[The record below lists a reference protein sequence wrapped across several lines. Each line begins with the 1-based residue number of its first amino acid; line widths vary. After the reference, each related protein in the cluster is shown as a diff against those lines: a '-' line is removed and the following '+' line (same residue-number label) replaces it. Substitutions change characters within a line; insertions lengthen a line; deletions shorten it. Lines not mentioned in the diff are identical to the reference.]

1 MATVTLKT
9 LSEQIAKDDA
19 QIIDTQEQS
28 NEHLKSIDKGIQ
40 KFLANQANK
49 KLDDLEAQRE
59 KGKTRGLLAG
69 IGAGAAAA
77 SSGGKSLKPST
88 GFGINLPSLLNI
100 GLIGGSL
107 LAAKKAIDGAAKGIT
122 KAFNAV
128 KLAFDDTALNQR
140 KVNKLQAQEI
150 ERRAK
155 AEEKRLNAERKAAEA
170 DARAKANALKK
181 AEAERTRAAYESEK
195 FKRKTGQ
202 YNAEMQRQT
211 ALAEERA
218 ANARAAKIAADE
230 KAANIKVERERVARI
245 QQQARASKSIDALDS
260 KAIARQTEALRFLKQ
275 EAQTIKAPAPTPPK
289 LTGSNMFTGK
299 RNYPLPQGYQ
309 VGGPT
314 APIRGKTEV
323 AVRKALSATGVGVKA
338 GAKALRMAST
348 VAAPLLAAADYEAGQ
363 IRAVKEARASGQDV
377 TKADVIA
384 GGFGGVAGG
393 IVGLADLLSA
403 TMNWVEGGFTKDSFV
418 SSTSFGADTAK
429 AVEKATKQLA
439 KQTSLGQQNLN
450 DLQQRSVT
458 DELSA
463 PEEAAR
469 RRAYVSRIAG
479 GQRAPLGG
487 RELAEMEMKRR
498 DAFNSRFTLAPQTN
512 LVDNSSRS
520 NTTVIN
526 QQENPVLAVD
536 YWLYK
541 YGTVS
546 KRHIP

>member
-88 GFGINLPSLLNI
+88 GFGINLPSLLNV

-150 ERRAK
+150 EQRAK

-202 YNAEMQRQT
+202 YDAEMQRQT

-260 KAIARQTEALRFLKQ
+260 KAVARQTEALRFLKQ
-275 EAQTIKAPAPTPPK
+275 EAQTIKAPTPPK

-299 RNYPLPQGYQ
+299 RNYTLPQGYQ

-323 AVRKALSATGVGVKA
+323 AVRKALSVTGVKT
-338 GAKALRMAST
+338 GAKALGSAAAKASII
-348 VAAPLLAAADYEAGQ
+348 AAPLLAAADYEAGQ

-384 GGFGGVAGG
+384 GGLGGVAGG
-393 IVGLADLLSA
+393 IVGLADLPSA
-403 TMNWVEGGFTKDSFV
+403 IMNWVEGGFTKDSFV

-439 KQTSLGQQNLN
+439 KQANLGQQNLT

-463 PEEAAR
+463 AEQAAQ

-546 KRHIP
+546 KRDIP